1 MSALPRPQPAPLP
14 HAVAMVGRG
23 PRAGMD
29 RPGMER
35 SGTEA
40 PHGASQGILMLA
52 AVALAA
58 LWLTVGLSIL
68 QDRRSLSQEAQ
79 RLASTLAATAPALP
93 PPVRGIESAAAP
105 APGLVVATALVP
117 AEQALQDH
125 REHAADRA
133 TVWITLALLLSGVM
147 SLLTWHVLRRA
158 RHQEAL
164 AEALRISRQRDEI
177 AQQLHNRLLLDLAD
191 GVREPLQTILNRSAC
206 LRDTQDDPAARGA
219 ARQIHDAAQALCDRF
234 CTMFEPSASMPLDA
248 LAPPAAPSLGAGP
261 ACRSD
266 HQQGA
271 EVVDVGIGR
280 PGHHQ
285 VAQG

>member
-1 MSALPRPQPAPLP
+1 M
-14 HAVAMVGRG
+14 AMVSRG
-23 PRAGMD
+23 PR
-29 RPGMER
+29 PGQDHL
-35 SGTEA
+35 GTEA
-40 PHGASQGILMLA
+40 PHGASQGILLLA

-58 LWLTVGLSIL
+58 LWLAVGLSIL
-68 QDRRSLSQEAQ
+68 QDRRALSQEAQ
-79 RLASTLAATAPALP
+79 RLASTLVATAPALP
-93 PPVRGIESAAAP
+93 PPVRGTESTAAP

-125 REHAADRA
+125 QEHAADRA

-158 RHQEAL
+158 RQQEAL
-164 AEALRISRQRDEI
+164 AEALRLSRQRDEI

-206 LRDTQDDPAARGA
+206 LRDTQDDPAARGS

-261 ACRSD
+261 SCRSH